1 MAPPDTFLPRCFR
14 LSVEAETTFLKEF
27 FSENENTQTAAMHK
41 PLEDFHRE
49 LNELFIKACQD
60 HQQGHLEAAESA
72 YCRLLDYFAE
82 MPILHYNLGLVDY
95 ALGRYHDACRR
106 FSRAA
111 EFQPDDADILFNLA
125 LSRKQSGDV
134 EGAIAGYRQ
143 ALQISPECIDTL
155 YNLAGC
161 QRDKGDHLA
170 AVALYR
176 DVLRLAPHHHSAL
189 SNLAYLYHLLGR
201 RQEALRAYRRVLEL
215 CPDHSSARHMLAAL
229 CGEAVD
235 SPPESYVREVFDN
248 YSNYF
253 EKSLLQ
259 DLEYCVPEQLRAMY
273 GRIAGEEV
281 RRLHG
286 LDLGCGTGLGGQA
299 FIGCIDR
306 LDGIDLSPKM
316 IALAG
321 EKAIYRELYPES
333 IAAYLKRTK
342 DRFDFYLASDV
353 LAYLGDLQETF
364 LLLRERGRAGT
375 VFLFST
381 EGTPGNG
388 YLLQETGR
396 FAHSAVYIA
405 QLAGRTGWQVIS
417 QETARLRKERGDWV
431 TGELWLLKMA
441 EGW

>member
-1 MAPPDTFLPRCFR
+1 MAPPETLLPRCGRFP
-14 LSVEAETTFLKEF
+14 VEAESIFLKEF
-27 FSENENTQTAAMHK
+27 FSDNENTQTAAMHK

-82 MPILHYNLGLVDY
+82 IPVLHYNLGLVDY
-95 ALGRYHDACRR
+95 ALGRYDDACRR

-111 EFQPDDADILFNLA
+111 ELQPDDADILFNLA
-125 LSRKQSGDV
+125 LSRKKSGDI
-134 EGAIAGYRQ
+134 EGAIAGFRQ
-143 ALQISPECIDTL
+143 ALEISPECVDSL

-176 DVLRLAPHHHSAL
+176 EVLRLAPQHHSAL

-201 RQEALRAYRRVLEL
+201 RDEALCAYRRVLEL
-215 CPDHSSARHMLAAL
+215 CPDHASARHMLAAL

-253 EKSLLQ
+253 EKSLLL
-259 DLEYCVPEQLRAMY
+259 DLEYCVPERLRAMY
-273 GRIAGEEV
+273 
-281 RRLHG
+281 RRVASEGARCRHG

-299 FIGCIDR
+299 FSGFVDR

-316 IALAG
+316 IALA
-321 EKAIYRELYPES
+321 EKKAIYRKLRPES
-333 IAAYLKRTK
+333 IAAYLKRTT

-353 LAYLGDLQETF
+353 MAYLGDLQETF

-388 YLLQETGR
+388 YLLRETGR
-396 FAHSAVYIA
+396 FAHSATYIA
-405 QLAGRTGWQVIS
+405 QLAKQTGWQVIS

-431 TGELWLLKMA
+431 MGELWLLKMA
-441 EGW
+441 EG